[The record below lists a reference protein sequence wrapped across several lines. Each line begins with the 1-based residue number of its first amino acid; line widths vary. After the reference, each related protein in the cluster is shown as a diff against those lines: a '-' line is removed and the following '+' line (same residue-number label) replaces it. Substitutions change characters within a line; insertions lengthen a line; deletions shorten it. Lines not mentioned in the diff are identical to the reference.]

1 MGIDSL
7 SQRQRFW
14 LFVTLTTVTLVGYSL
29 LSRFL
34 AKDPKAEPAKAT
46 EVAKGG
52 EPAKVDKD
60 PKATAPAGKN
70 EAPVK
75 KDQTKEPVKDV
86 EPPVDR
92 FEALNKL
99 LASRGEE
106 KQHVLGNETSKLK
119 VVFSDRGG
127 IRSMTLNDHEAS
139 DRQTGRRLDPNA
151 SGQRPRL
158 TLVTDD
164 EDVFD
169 PKKQRLL
176 LPAARQFELLSYRLA
191 LFNDK
196 DQIPAELAALP
207 WKQLDGATSEK
218 LSYVAEVPSKNLK
231 ITKNFTLEKDTYHVS
246 MELQFAPIDAS
257 KPTQFTYELSGPQG
271 LPVEGLRWKQVSF
284 RNYVFV
290 TQDAEKATNLNR
302 TLEGIEK
309 LNKDG
314 TPRSYTLNETK
325 GKQNF
330 LYGGVMIQFFA
341 SLAIVDHSKDE
352 TPPSIIDRV
361 LAEFVGPDY
370 DAPEFYKDRQGR
382 MTTKLVSTPVT
393 LEKGQPV
400 SHKYLL
406 YAGPSKA
413 MLLRFEEGV
422 QAGLYEKYADTLHL
436 DQLTD
441 ATDFPNGPFQRLGIT
456 GLLVKSTNM
465 MHFLLEWLHSVVRNY
480 GIAIIFMTVL
490 VRLCLFPLSRKQAQ
504 NQAKMQEQM
513 KVIRPE
519 MEKIKKQYANDRQAY
534 AAAQMELFKK
544 HKMSPLAGCNGCWIL
559 FLRIPVFLGLY
570 FALRESIHLRLSEFL
585 WIDNL
590 AMPDMLLHWGDNF
603 LTNLPISFL
612 YLGPYLHIL
621 PIISVAVMYMY
632 QKLMAPPAMDEQQ
645 EQQIKMMNYMTLVMG
660 LAFYWVASGLC
671 LYFIVSSLWGMVE
684 RKFTKKAK
692 EQAVAQ
698 WQEKRDKGNDKSK
711 PDEDKPAGG
720 MRGKLGDMWRDLQ
733 NRADKRS

>member
-14 LFVTLTTVTLVGYSL
+14 LFVTLTTITLVGYSL

-34 AKDPKAEPAKAT
+34 AKDPKAEQAKAT
-46 EVAKGG
+46 EIAKKV
-52 EPAKVDKD
+52 EPGDKKD
-60 PKATAPAGKN
+60 TAPAGKN
-70 EAPVK
+70 DAPAK
-75 KDQTKEPVKDV
+75 KDEPKPTIKEPV
-86 EPPVDR
+86 PVTNTIED
-92 FEALNKL
+92 LNKL
-99 LASRGEE
+99 LASRGVE
-106 KQHVLGNETSKLK
+106 KEHVLGDDTTKLR
-119 VVFSDRGG
+119 VVFSDRGAA
-127 IRSMTLNDHEAS
+127 IRSITLNALEAS
-139 DRQTGRRLDPNA
+139 DRQTGRRLEPNA
-151 SGQRPRL
+151 NGQRPRMV
-158 TLVTDD
+158 LVTDD
-164 EDVFD
+164 EDNFD
-169 PKKQRLL
+169 PKRPRLQQSL
-176 LPAARQFELLSYRLA
+176 SRQFELLSYRLA

-196 DQIPAELAALP
+196 EQIPAELAALP

-218 LSYVAEVPSKNLK
+218 ISYVAEVPSKNLK
-231 ITKNFTLEKDTYHVS
+231 ITKNFSLEKDTYHVS
-246 MELQFAPIDAS
+246 MELLFAPIDAS

-290 TQDAEKATNLNR
+290 TQDAEKGTTLSR
-302 TLEGIEK
+302 TLEGVER

-325 GKQNF
+325 GKQVF

-341 SLAIVDHSKDE
+341 SLAIVDHGKDE
-352 TPPSIIDRV
+352 TPPFLIDKV

-413 MLLRFEEGV
+413 LLLKFEEGV
-422 QAGLYEKYADTLHL
+422 QAGLYQKYTDQLHL

-465 MHFLLEWLHSVVRNY
+465 MHSLLEWLHSVVMNY

-490 VRLCLFPLSRKQAQ
+490 VRLVLFPLSRKQAQ

-513 KVIRPE
+513 KLIRPE

-534 AAAQMELFKK
+534 AVAQMELFKK

-559 FLRIPVFLGLY
+559 FLQMPVFLGLY
-570 FALRESIHLRLSEFL
+570 FALRESIHLRMAGFL
-585 WIDNL
+585 WVDNL

-603 LTNLPISFL
+603 MTNLPISFL

-621 PIISVAVMYMY
+621 PIISVTVMYVY
-632 QKLMAPPAMDEQQ
+632 QKLMAPPAMDAQQ

-660 LAFYWVASGLC
+660 LAFYWVAAGLC

-684 RKFTKKAK
+684 RKFVKKAK
-692 EQAVAQ
+692 DQAVAQ
-698 WQEKRDKGNDKSK
+698 WQEKRDQSKEKDKDKSDDSK
-711 PDEDKPAGG
+711 PTGV
-720 MRGKLGDMWRDLQ
+720 RGKLGDLWRDLQ